1 MLRHAA
7 DFSIEKV
14 VHTAA
19 TDISRLRETLK
30 GMPADEVF
38 AEIRKLNLPESEQ
51 AALRV
56 LLN

>member
-1 MLRHAA
+1 
-7 DFSIEKV
+7 

-30 GMPADEVF
+30 GMPADQVF